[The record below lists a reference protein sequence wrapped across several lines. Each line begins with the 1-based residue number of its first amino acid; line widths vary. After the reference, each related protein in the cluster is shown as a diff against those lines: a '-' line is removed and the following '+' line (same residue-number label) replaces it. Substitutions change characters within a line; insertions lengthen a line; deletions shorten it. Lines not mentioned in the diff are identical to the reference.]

1 MATALNDIARRQASE
16 TGADPD
22 LIFRFEA
29 QLNVVPVGLTPE
41 GLRMA
46 NSYEGRVTAGRLRGA
61 RVWGTDHLLLRS
73 DGVCVIDAQT
83 MLSQDGSR
91 HVYEHVYG
99 YCLPPEGLQIPPL
112 QTLVEPGFEWPDVD
126 FPIVGFSTFRSGA
139 REFDDLN
146 SVTARIDGW
155 ANFAT
160 GGLAIDTRL
169 VPHDGRVPR
178 PTRRR

>member
-1 MATALNDIARRQASE
+1 MATSVRDIQGNDTSRASSD
-16 TGADPD
+16 AD
-22 LIFRFEA
+22 LIFRFQA

-46 NSYEGRVTAGRLRGA
+46 NAYEGAVTAGRLRGA

-83 MLSQDGSR
+83 MLSQSANS

-99 YCLPPEGLQIPPL
+99 YCLPPDGLQVPPL
-112 QTLVEPGFEWPDVD
+112 EELLEPGFEWPNVD
-126 FPIVGFSTFRSGA
+126 FPIVAFSTFRAGT
-139 REFDDLN
+139 RELEYLN
-146 SVTARIDGW
+146 SLTARIDGW

-169 VPHDGRVPR
+169 VQHDARVPK
-178 PTRRR
+178 PI